1 MSVVFRPRLSRYLPP
16 TAAALG
22 VVALGLV
29 VATDGIRG
37 ATTAAP
43 WVALLVGLVW
53 AAYGRPH
60 LMIDDS
66 GILVVNVFRSVK
78 IPWPAVQRID
88 TKWALTLYTAYGKI
102 TAWAAPAPGA
112 VATRLA
118 TPRDLRG
125 LPESTYGPG
134 ESIRPGDLPQY
145 PSGAAAGMVRR
156 RWETL
161 RDAGH
166 LDNPRLEF
174 QRPPVTWHWATIGV
188 GIALV
193 VLGVAPILMG

>member
-1 MSVVFRPRLSRYLPP
+1 MSVVFRPRLSKYLP
-16 TAAALG
+16 AVAVVLG
-22 VVALGLV
+22 LVALGFIV
-29 VATDGIRG
+29 VSDGIRG
-37 ATTAAP
+37 VVGALP
-43 WVALLVGLVW
+43 WVALLVGTVW

-60 LMIDDS
+60 LVVDDS
-66 GILVVNVFRSVK
+66 GILVVNVFRTIKV
-78 IPWPAVQRID
+78 PWPAVQRID

-112 VATRLA
+112 IASRLA
-118 TPRDLRG
+118 APRDLRG

-134 ESIRPGDLPQY
+134 DSIRPGDLPQY

-156 RWETL
+156 HWETL

-174 QRPPVTWHWATIGV
+174 ERPPVTWHWATIGT

-193 VLGVAPILMG
+193 LLSVAAIALG